1 MYAVYWSVF
10 FISFMMLLSKLHKLS
25 LLFVPMITYAV
36 LTWSFLLGYLP
47 LTDTLTLCNQVVSC
61 HSFVMLVSI
70 PCTANV
76 SLLTPLL
83 SGQTTQCTE
92 PRQGTATLGGD
103 SFVWWFVFM
112 MKGKGCIQ
120 RDCCTSIVF
129 HCKLPI
135 SHWGTWFKKKCHKV
149 MFLDYWKIFILFD
162 DGVEMYSWVVLF
174 SSAPLFLRA

>member
-10 FISFMMLLSKLHKLS
+10 FISFMILSKLHKLS
-25 LLFVPMITYAV
+25 LLFVPMITFAV

-47 LTDTLTLCNQVVSC
+47 LTDTLTLCNQDISC
-61 HSFVMLVSI
+61 HGFVMLVSVL
-70 PCTANV
+70 CTANV

-83 SGQTTQCTE
+83 SGQTTQCTD
-92 PRQGTATLGGD
+92 PHQGMVTRGV
-103 SFVWWFVFM
+103 SFVWWFVFT

-149 MFLDYWKIFILFD
+149 MLLDQWKILVIWQW
-162 DGVEMYSWVVLF
+162 GRNV
-174 SSAPLFLRA
+174 FLSCAVFLGSFVP